1 MSSTLFLGGP
11 IRILAD
17 RTELTAEPPE
27 ALLVEDG
34 MVAAAGSV
42 TELRRAARNAAQEID
57 LDGRTLFP
65 GFVDAH
71 AHTVLHGSRLDW
83 VDLSDA
89 KTIDDIVAR
98 LDARTVDRPG
108 DGPVR
113 GYGYDQ
119 SQLIDGRH
127 PSAAD
132 LDRVSR
138 ARIVQI
144 QHASGHGY
152 VVNSLALQHAGIT
165 RETATPAGG
174 RIDRHED
181 GSPTGLVF
189 DAACDLLTGVD
200 GVKVTNH
207 GPNFHLPM
215 DHEEIDFLFDLGQQS
230 FLQAGI
236 TTVCDA
242 QVTELEM
249 AAYLRARD
257 EGRMSMRA
265 EMLALSSNLAHLEAL
280 GLGSP
285 LGDDR
290 LRLRGVKFYADGSV
304 IARTAYLDAPA
315 HDHACCASPSPNGYL
330 YHEPEELA
338 RLILAA
344 HRLGLPTATHAQGS
358 TPIGIVLDAIAAGR
372 AEQPRA
378 AILHRIEHC
387 GFPTPQQIERMAEM
401 GVVPVPQPMQV
412 HLYADSLLAEY
423 GDYGARFYP
432 YGEFERAG
440 LPVVISS
447 DAPVTS
453 PGPLRAVWA
462 AMTRYTA
469 HGEVAGGGELRASR
483 TAALLGVTRTP
494 ARLLGRADLGHLGPG
509 ARADLVLL
517 DADPVTADVDTLAHT
532 AVTETWVNGAPTHAP
547 VPMPA

>member
-1 MSSTLFLGGP
+1 MSSKLFTGGP
-11 IRILAD
+11 IRTLAD
-17 RTELTAEPPE
+17 ATDLTAGSPE

-34 MVAAAGSV
+34 VVAAVGTAS
-42 TELRRAARNAAQEID
+42 ELRRVARDAPQEID

-98 LDARTVDRPG
+98 LDARVADRPG
-108 DGPVR
+108 NGPVR

-127 PSAAD
+127 PTAAD

-138 ARIVQI
+138 DRIVQI

-152 VVNSLALQHAGIT
+152 IVNGLAMQQSGIT
-165 RETATPAGG
+165 RDTETPPGG
-174 RIDRHED
+174 RIDRYDD
-181 GSPTGLVF
+181 GSPNGLVF

-215 DHEEIDFLFDLGQQS
+215 DREEIDFLFGLGEQS

-249 AAYLRARD
+249 AAYLRARN
-257 EGRMSMRA
+257 EGRLRVRA
-265 EMLALSSNLAHLEAL
+265 EMLALSSNLEHLEAL

-285 LGDDR
+285 LGDER

-304 IARTAYLDAPA
+304 IARTAYLDPPP
-315 HDHACCASPSPNGYL
+315 HEHGCCSSPSPRGYL
-330 YHEPEELA
+330 YHEPEELT
-338 RLILAA
+338 RLIRAA

-372 AEQPRA
+372 AEQPRPDV
-378 AILHRIEHC
+378 LHRVEHC
-387 GFPTPQQIERMAEM
+387 GFPTPQQINRMTEV

-412 HLYADSLLAEY
+412 HLYADSLLSEY

-469 HGEVAGGGELRASR
+469 HGEVAGGRELRASR
-483 TAALLGVTRTP
+483 RAALLGATRTP
-494 ARLLGRADLGHLGPG
+494 ARLLGRADVGHLRPG
-509 ARADLVLL
+509 ARGDLVLL
-517 DADPVTADVDTLAHT
+517 DADPVTADVDALAHT
-532 AVTETWVNGAPTHAP
+532 AVTETWVNGEPVHAP
-547 VPMPA
+547 IPASA